1 MVWQFIC
8 EYESYDIFKKK
19 QKFVAAGTATT
30 KSGVS
35 ESIIKKKQTEKNKDL
50 YE

>member
-1 MVWQFIC
+1 MNLMT
-8 EYESYDIFKKK
+8 YLKK